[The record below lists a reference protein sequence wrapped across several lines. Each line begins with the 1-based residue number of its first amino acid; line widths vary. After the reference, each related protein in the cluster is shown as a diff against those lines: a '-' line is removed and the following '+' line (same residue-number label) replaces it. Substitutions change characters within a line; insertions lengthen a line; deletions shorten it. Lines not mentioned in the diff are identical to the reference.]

1 MGEARL
7 SKTELLGQN
16 GVHAGLSP
24 AIHYFVT
31 RDFPSRVPW
40 HRDIEVSKWPICAMT
55 SALQ

>member
-31 RDFPSRVPW
+31 RDFLSRVPW
-40 HRDIEVSKWPICAMT
+40 HRDIEVSKWPICT